1 MPSARTCVP
10 VVDLFAGPGG
20 LGEGFSA
27 SDHERIQFDVL
38 LSVEKDPAAHKTLL
52 LRSFFRQF
60 SSVPPAY
67 YEYLKGDRSAEE
79 LFRAFPDAA
88 ATATARCLHLE
99 MGPQTTKHVYGHI
112 QRALGNAK
120 AWVLVGGPPCQAYS
134 VVGRSR
140 LTKLGRSAFEDKDMH
155 VLYREY
161 LRILARYKP
170 PVFVMENVKGLLSAK
185 FAGTSTFKR
194 IISDLSSPSVAVR
207 ETANGGKPRTRR
219 GSEYEILSFAN
230 PTTRPDHLRPEDYVI
245 ATEKFGVP
253 QKRHRVILLGIRSDL
268 TVPGDVALR
277 PSPAPTVGDVLAD
290 LPLLRSQLSHE
301 TDDAAAWAGAIR
313 RVVRDF
319 QPRDFDNDVLRKML
333 SAVKC
338 LRSTA
343 GIGGRWVA
351 KIDGACLPRTG
362 LTEWIIDPVMDFVVN
377 HETRKHIPEDLLRY
391 LFVSSYAGV
400 NHASPKLHRFPAEL
414 LPNHRNVADTLRHR
428 HGYFNDRFRVQ
439 VEDQPATT
447 VTCHICKDG
456 HYFIHH
462 DPTQCRSWTVREAAR
477 VQTFPDNYFFEGTR
491 TDQYR
496 QVGNAVPPY
505 LALQIARAVATIL
518 GEQ

>member
-1 MPSARTCVP
+1 
-10 VVDLFAGPGG
+10 
-20 LGEGFSA
+20 
-27 SDHERIQFDVL
+27 VL
-38 LSVEKDPAAHKTLL
+38 LSVEKDPAAHQTLL

-60 SSVPPAY
+60 SSIPPAY

-99 MGPQTTKHVYGHI
+99 MGPRTTKHVYGHI

-134 VVGRSR
+134 VVDRSR

-207 ETANGGKPRTRR
+207 GTVNGCKPRTRR
-219 GSEYEILSFAN
+219 GSEYEILSFTN
-230 PTTRPDHLRPEDYVI
+230 PTTRPDHLRSEDYVI

-277 PSPAPTVGDVLAD
+277 PSPAPTVRDVLAD
-290 LPLLRSQLSHE
+290 LPLVRSQLSRE
-301 TDDAAAWAGAIR
+301 KDNAEAWTGAIKR
-313 RVVRDF
+313 AVRAF
-319 QPRDFDNDVLRKML
+319 QPRDFDNNVR
-333 SAVKC
+333 
-338 LRSTA
+338 
-343 GIGGRWVA
+343 
-351 KIDGACLPRTG
+351 
-362 LTEWIIDPVMDFVVN
+362 
-377 HETRKHIPEDLLRY
+377 ETMIKHKRQRLRY
-391 LFVSSYAGV
+391 IKRGCLFRLS
-400 NHASPKLHRFPAEL
+400 R
-414 LPNHRNVADTLRHR
+414 
-428 HGYFNDRFRVQ
+428 
-439 VEDQPATT
+439 
-447 VTCHICKDG
+447 
-456 HYFIHH
+456 
-462 DPTQCRSWTVREAAR
+462 
-477 VQTFPDNYFFEGTR
+477 
-491 TDQYR
+491 
-496 QVGNAVPPY
+496 
-505 LALQIARAVATIL
+505 
-518 GEQ
+518 